1 MYGTE
6 LRESLA
12 AAAAATAASFLRMFK
27 ASLVIQHGCIGPH
40 YAPGIVLGER
50 NTDTKKIP

>member
-12 AAAAATAASFLRMFK
+12 AAAVATAASFLRMFK
-27 ASLVIQHGCIGPH
+27 ASSVIQHRCIGPH